1 MNDLDTLPLN
11 KHKKVVRKLKKAV
24 STRWLSLHASVD
36 GLYNNYVRLLETLD
50 VLAEEKGSGGA
61 MAKSFAEKLKSLNF
75 LECSIH

>member
-1 MNDLDTLPLN
+1 MNDLDTLPSN
-11 KHKKVVRKLKKAV
+11 KHKKVVRKVKKAV

-61 MAKSFAEKLKSLNF
+61 MAEGFAEKLKSLNF